1 MTEDNALPTP
11 TSAEGD
17 RETVEQDLLARDSR
31 RLADARPATEARPF
45 AERRSAATDESDG
58 GGLPNPSQA
67 EGDKTTGPANAPGHQ
82 Q

>member
-11 TSAEGD
+11 APAEGD
-17 RETVEQDLLARDSR
+17 RETVEQDLLRRDSR
-31 RLADARPATEARPF
+31 KLADARPANAARPF
-45 AERRSAATDESDG
+45 SERQGAADESDG

-67 EGDKTTGPANAPGHQ
+67 EGDRTSGPGNAPGHQ